1 MFFDPAALLPSAN
14 SANPANPAPQ
24 PVIANTITAP
34 AISRFAGL
42 AGESAADG
50 ALTISR
56 FAELAATTAANDDPD
71 RHSRWI
77 VRHPDGRRESIW
89 YDPPKTAAEVIA
101 IYPGAE
107 IEREPD
113 PGPAPSLPPDV
124 LEVVYAYLRAVGETD
139 LAAGQAF
146 IEAVARDPEQL
157 RGLYEDVVKMGLA
170 DWPDDQATE
179 PDSGIEITAQAVC
192 ARCAHW
198 TPDRINPP
206 GGLGHCTI
214 AAPASKRPGSLWP
227 WPDAEIHCTRFQE
240 ITPC

>member
-1 MFFDPAALLPSAN
+1 M
-14 SANPANPAPQ
+14 
-24 PVIANTITAP
+24 
-34 AISRFAGL
+34 
-42 AGESAADG
+42 
-50 ALTISR
+50 
-56 FAELAATTAANDDPD
+56 
-71 RHSRWI
+71 
-77 VRHPDGRRESIW
+77 
-89 YDPPKTAAEVIA
+89 IA

-179 PDSGIEITAQAVC
+179 PDSGIETTAKAVC

-198 TPDRINPP
+198 TPDCINPP
-206 GGLGHCTI
+206 GGLGRCTI

>member
-24 PVIANTITAP
+24 NVIANTITAP

-42 AGESAADG
+42 AGETAADG

-56 FAELAATTAANDDPD
+56 FAELAATAAANDTPD
-71 RHSRWI
+71 
-77 VRHPDGRRESIW
+77 
-89 YDPPKTAAEVIA
+89 TAARWLITLPTGERFSSMFCPPLSLAEVEA
-101 IYPGAE
+101 RYPGALV
-107 IEREPD
+107 EREPD
-113 PGPAPSLPPDV
+113 PTPASPLSPDA
-124 LEVVYAYLRAVGETD
+124 LEIAYAYLRAIGETD
-139 LAAGQAF
+139 LQAGQEF

-157 RGLYEDVVKMGLA
+157 RGLYEDMVKMGLA

-179 PDSGIEITAQAVC
+179 PDSSIETTAKAVC

-206 GGLGHCTI
+206 GGLGRCAV
-214 AAPASKRPGSLWP
+214 AAPASKRVGSLWP
-227 WPDAEIHCTRFQE
+227 GDGVIHCTQFQE
-240 ITPC
+240 AKP